1 MSTTLLDNP
10 VSVQELP
17 DLLPMLDW
25 ITDPERVAR
34 LSYDFAWFSPILKR
48 DLADKK
54 AALVVKP
61 RSTDEIRQVV
71 SVCANSQIPI
81 TIRGGGTGNTGQS
94 VPLSGG
100 IILDLSGYNA
110 FCWTR
115 GLDGRAQ
122 AGIRLEDFNLHTRKK
137 LLELPWVTASHPNA
151 TLGGFFNSHHGAEE
165 SIHFNQAN
173 ASESILG
180 VLVMTVEK
188 TPQLIELRG
197 TDAMLLHKM
206 CGTICI
212 VLEIEVCLSPYVPW
226 LECIAKFNVFENALD
241 FSSSLAKSNNMRQQ
255 KIAVLAAPLA
265 SFMMPLVHDFNDQE
279 HAVLMIL
286 SPQIKDD
293 LQNLVASFGGH
304 LSDRTSSEAPQNSQF
319 SLLNLMGHQTT
330 SQALKVKKSL
340 IYLECH
346 FKQSM
351 HLEQIRNLQKELQ
364 DEVLMHVEYFCT
376 PSGVLT
382 CIGLPLVQF
391 TTEARL
397 NEIMAIYRS
406 HGVQI
411 NNPHVYIVED
421 GKQNNLDPAVVKM
434 KERFDPMGLLNPGK
448 LRSWASR
455 EART

>member
-10 VSVQELP
+10 VSVQDLP

-34 LSYDFAWFSPILKR
+34 LSYDFAWFSPILKHE
-48 DLADKK
+48 LADKK
-54 AALVVKP
+54 AALVVRP
-61 RSTDEIRQVV
+61 RSTEEIRQVV
-71 SVCANSQIPI
+71 SVCANSRIPI

-115 GLDGRAQ
+115 GLAGRAQ
-122 AGIRLEDFNLHTRKK
+122 AGIRLEDFNLHVRKK
-137 LLELPWVTASHPNA
+137 LLELPWLTASHPNA

-165 SIHFNQAN
+165 SIHFNPVSA
-173 ASESILG
+173 AESILG
-180 VLVMTVEK
+180 ILVMTVEK
-188 TPQLIELRG
+188 IPQLIELRG
-197 TDAMLLHKM
+197 QEAMLLHKM
-206 CGTICI
+206 CGTIGI

-226 LECIAKFNVFENALD
+226 IESIAKFHEFEQALE
-241 FSSSLAKSNNMRQQ
+241 FASTLATSKEWGQQ
-255 KIAVLAAPLA
+255 KIALLSAPLPNY
-265 SFMMPLVHDFNDQE
+265 MMPLVHDFNDQE
-279 HAVLMIL
+279 HAALMIL
-286 SPQIKDD
+286 SPQMRDGIQK
-293 LQNLVASFGGH
+293 LVTSFGGQ
-304 LSDRTSSEAPQNSQF
+304 LVDRTNSEMSQNSQY
-319 SLLNLMGHQTT
+319 SLINLMGHQTT
-330 SQALKVKKSL
+330 SQALKVNKSL
-340 IYLECH
+340 VYIECH
-346 FKQSM
+346 FKSSV
-351 HLEQIRNLQKELQ
+351 HLTQIRNSQRHLQ
-364 DEVLMHVEYFCT
+364 DEVLMHIEFFCT
-376 PSGVLT
+376 PSGAFT
-382 CIGLPLVQF
+382 CTGLPLVQF

-406 HGVQI
+406 LGVQI

-455 EART
+455 EVRT